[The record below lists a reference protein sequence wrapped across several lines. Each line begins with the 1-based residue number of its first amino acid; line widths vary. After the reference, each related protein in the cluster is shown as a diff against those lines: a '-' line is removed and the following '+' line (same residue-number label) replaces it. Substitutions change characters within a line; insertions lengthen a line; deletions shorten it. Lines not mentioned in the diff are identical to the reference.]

1 MNSMM
6 RESWQQYRFFDAGF
20 RMANPCEFSLN
31 MFAVPFI
38 VTEYA
43 KIVSRKAEKI
53 LIFK

>member
-31 MFAVPFI
+31 MFCRTI
-38 VTEYA
+38 HCYGICQNCQQE
-43 KIVSRKAEKI
+43 S
-53 LIFK
+53 